1 MGTVLVTGASTG
13 IGQAL
18 ALYLAEI
25 GMTVYAGVRRDED
38 GDVLQASAT
47 GELLPVRL
55 DVTRPEEVDA
65 AVDAIRAAGGLSA
78 LVNNAG
84 VYLGGPLELM
94 TDAEIDMTYQ
104 VNVVG
109 LLRVT
114 RACLP
119 LLRESG
125 GRIVNISSI
134 SGLVALPGASVYAGS
149 KHAVEAITDALR
161 VELSPFGVRVI
172 AVEPGSIDT
181 DIWTKAVERDQR
193 RGEDMP
199 ELREIYRPL
208 IRLLEKIDRDPR
220 GIPPEDVAS
229 IVHEALTA
237 DSPRNRYL
245 VGNDAKFLSR
255 IRWLPDGLRDGMIRG
270 KIWRD

>member
-38 GDVLQASAT
+38 GDALQASAT
-47 GELLPVRL
+47 GELRPVRL
-55 DVTRPEEVDA
+55 DVTRPDEVEA
-65 AVDAIRAAGGLSA
+65 AVETIGAAGGLSG

-84 VYLGGPLELM
+84 VYMGGPLELM
-94 TDAEIDMTYQ
+94 TDDEIGKTYE

-114 RACLP
+114 KACLP

-149 KHAVEAITDALR
+149 KHAVEAITDSLR
-161 VELSPFGVRVI
+161 VELSSFGIRVI

-181 DIWTKAVERDQR
+181 EIWTKAVERDER
-193 RGEDMP
+193 RAEDKP
-199 ELREIYRPL
+199 EVRTLYSPL

-220 GIPPEDVAS
+220 GIPPEDVAR

-237 DSPRNRYL
+237 ESPRNRYL
-245 VGNDAKFLSR
+245 VGTDAKFLSR

>member
-13 IGQAL
+13 IGQSL

-55 DVTRPEEVDA
+55 DVTRPDEVDA

-94 TDAEIDMTYQ
+94 TDDEIDMTYQ

-199 ELREIYRPL
+199 ELRELYRPL

-229 IVHEALTA
+229 IIHEALTA
-237 DSPRNRYL
+237 DAPRNRYL